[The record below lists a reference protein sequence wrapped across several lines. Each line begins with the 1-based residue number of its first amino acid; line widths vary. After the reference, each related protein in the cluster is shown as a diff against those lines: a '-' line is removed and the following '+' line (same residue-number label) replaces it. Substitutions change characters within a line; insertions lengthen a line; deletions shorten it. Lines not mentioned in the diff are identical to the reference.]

1 MATDKKHCTPAGV
14 SRFSALGGIAISE
27 CHWVCLK
34 SLIGERSMHCNLT
47 IEYVHTILRTMD
59 VQGGSRTVYSERGS
73 TGQPISRWIVVL
85 GLGMTG

>member
-47 IEYVHTILRTMD
+47 IEYVHTPYNTTYYGRARGF
-59 VQGGSRTVYSERGS
+59 VQFSYSED
-73 TGQPISRWIVVL
+73 QPVNRSAA
-85 GLGMTG
+85 GLSFWDWE